1 MKYENINLF
10 YNVDSKRVLL
20 EFRRKGQTFY
30 KAVSL
35 LIAIRNRKLT
45 NDSLGQRKLYLFEA

>member
-1 MKYENINLF
+1 MA
-10 YNVDSKRVLL
+10 SKRVLL

-30 KAVSL
+30 KAVS